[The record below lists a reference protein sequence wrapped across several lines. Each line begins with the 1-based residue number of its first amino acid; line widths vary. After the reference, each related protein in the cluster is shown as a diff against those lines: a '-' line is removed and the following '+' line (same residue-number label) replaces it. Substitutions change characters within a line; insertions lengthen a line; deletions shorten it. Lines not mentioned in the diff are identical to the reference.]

1 MVVVSDYIGWLGSL
15 PRADALSGVP
25 TFTPAAGSPGLD
37 LLAEVAASAGT
48 QDHTPNTGEAPRTLA
63 AMQQLHTPGPFN
75 PLAVLPGKVVKK
87 ILNLEFVEMAE
98 ISLDEEPELVPG
110 CPPPPKRPPVTNISQ
125 WLEKFSLM
133 AATLVTRFPNKA
145 AEFFIYQASIIRAER
160 HFEPGRWVTY
170 DRQFRREALAR
181 KDLDWSQKM
190 SHLYIETFTGRAR
203 NLPLCST
210 CGADDHPG
218 SRCPRS
224 MGWIPAPS
232 VWSPTGLQAG
242 DSHTPRDI
250 CNKFN
255 EGRCRIPWCR
265 YTHACKGC
273 GAGHPLIMC
282 PRSQPGPNKRRRSGS
297 PLRGQPGSQLLQP

>member
-1 MVVVSDYIGWLGSL
+1 
-15 PRADALSGVP
+15 
-25 TFTPAAGSPGLD
+25 
-37 LLAEVAASAGT
+37 
-48 QDHTPNTGEAPRTLA
+48 
-63 AMQQLHTPGPFN
+63 
-75 PLAVLPGKVVKK
+75 
-87 ILNLEFVEMAE
+87 
-98 ISLDEEPELVPG
+98 
-110 CPPPPKRPPVTNISQ
+110 
-125 WLEKFSLM
+125 M

-145 AEFFIYQASIIRAER
+145 AELFVYQASIIRAER

-170 DRQFRREALAR
+170 NRQFRREALAR

-224 MGWIPAPS
+224 MDRQRYGWIPAPS

-273 GAGHPLIMC
+273 GAGHPLIMY

-297 PLRGQPGSQLLQP
+297 PLGLWSCVPAEAATSPSKSRLGDPAAGVNVGTPDKALVRGSEPDQPM